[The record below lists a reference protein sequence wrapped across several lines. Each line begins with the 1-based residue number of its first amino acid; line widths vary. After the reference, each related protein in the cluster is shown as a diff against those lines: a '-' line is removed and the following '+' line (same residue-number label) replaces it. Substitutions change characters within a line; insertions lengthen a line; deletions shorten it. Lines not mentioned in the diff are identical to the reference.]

1 MARRKQSS
9 SVQTLAKIKLDGM
22 TRGRTQEKQRHTQF
36 TTVRRLPTTTTA
48 TKLKPKSS
56 CSILGVKQNQQKPA
70 PSYPTCLSRLGSHS
84 PSLHLFFFL
93 TRHRSTPAAAW
104 GLPKTEEEE
113 HHTAHEQNVKVYTLT
128 RVTSGRST
136 RKRKCHL
143 EAMAVVT
150 SALGGLLA
158 VVAGCWLVA

>member
-1 MARRKQSS
+1 MPSVPFDAPDAPHAVPVFPFDAPDAADAVPFVPFDAPGAMAW
-9 SVQTLAKIKLDGM
+9 
-22 TRGRTQEKQRHTQF
+22 
-36 TTVRRLPTTTTA
+36 
-48 TKLKPKSS
+48 
-56 CSILGVKQNQQKPA
+56 
-70 PSYPTCLSRLGSHS
+70 
-84 PSLHLFFFL
+84 
-93 TRHRSTPAAAW
+93 RSTPAAAW